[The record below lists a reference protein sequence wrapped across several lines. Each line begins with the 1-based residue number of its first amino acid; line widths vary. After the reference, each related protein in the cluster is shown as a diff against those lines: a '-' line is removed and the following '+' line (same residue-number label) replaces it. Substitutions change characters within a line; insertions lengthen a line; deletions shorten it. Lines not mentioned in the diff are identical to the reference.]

1 MEGKELSELAK
12 SKWFRFGFGLI
23 TILIIIYLLSLV
35 EYIFTPIVIIVTT
48 LFAPIAIAGVLY
60 YLLRPVVNFAAKY
73 LPRGISILIIYLAGI
88 GLIVGLVFLIGP
100 PLSRQ
105 FNSLVDNIPSIFNE
119 LNAMT
124 MNLIQSDW
132 FKSIQEQQDF
142 SLQDITDRIAS
153 TLQGSLDS
161 IGSNLMSII
170 GVITNIAIVL
180 VTIPFVLF
188 YMLKDGQKLPEQFLR
203 FTPEEFRPEGR
214 KVLQD
219 MDVALSSYIQGQ
231 LIVSFCVGVL
241 LYIGYLIIGLE
252 YTIVLALV
260 AMLTN
265 VIPFVGPFIG
275 TIPAVVVGF
284 IESPLTALFVIIVVI
299 VAQQIESNLI
309 SPQVMGKKL
318 QVHPLTIIFL
328 LLVAG
333 SFGGLLGLIMA
344 VPTYAVGKAIV
355 VNAYRFIT
363 IRKRYD
369 DQRMKKSKMV

>member
-1 MEGKELSELAK
+1 MEGKVLNELAK

-35 EYIFTPIVIIVTT
+35 DYIFTPIVIIVTT

-60 YLLRPVVNFAAKY
+60 YLLRPIVNFAAKY
-73 LPRGISILIIYLAGI
+73 LPRGISILLIYLAGI
-88 GLIVGLVFLIGP
+88 GLITGLIFLVGP

-105 FNSLVDNIPSIFNE
+105 FNALVENIPTIFNE
-119 LNAMT
+119 LSAMT
-124 MNLIQSDW
+124 LNLVQSDW
-132 FKSIQEQQDF
+132 FKSIQQQQDF
-142 SLQDITDRIAS
+142 SIQDITERVAS

-170 GVITNIAIVL
+170 GVITNIAIVI

-252 YTIVLALV
+252 YSIVLALV

-275 TIPAVVVGF
+275 TIPALVVGF
-284 IESPLTALFVIIVVI
+284 IQSPLIALLVIVVVI

>member
-1 MEGKELSELAK
+1 MSELAK

-35 EYIFTPIVIIVTT
+35 EFIFTPIVIIVTT

-60 YLLRPVVNFAAKY
+60 YLLRPIVNFAAKY
-73 LPRGISILIIYLAGI
+73 LPRGISILLIYLAGI
-88 GLIVGLVFLIGP
+88 GLIVGLFFLIGP

-119 LNAMT
+119 LSAMT
-124 MNLIQSDW
+124 MNLVQSDW
-132 FKSIQEQQDF
+132 FKNLQEQQDF
-142 SLQDITDRIAS
+142 SIQDITDRVAS

-188 YMLKDGQKLPEQFLR
+188 YMLKDGQKLPERFLR

-219 MDVALSSYIQGQ
+219 MDIALSSYIQGQ

-260 AMLTN
+260 AMFTN

-275 TIPAVVVGF
+275 TIPAVIVGF
-284 IESPLTALFVIIVVI
+284 IDSPLTALLVIVVVI
-299 VAQQIESNLI
+299 AAQQIESNLI

-369 DQRMKKSKMV
+369 DQRIKKSKMV

>member
-1 MEGKELSELAK
+1 MNELAK

-23 TILIIIYLLSLV
+23 TILVIIYLANLV
-35 EYIFTPIVIIVTT
+35 DFIFTPIVVIVTT

-60 YLLRPVVNFAAKY
+60 YLLRPVVALVAKY
-73 LPRGISILIIYLAGI
+73 IPRGIAILLIYLAGI
-88 GLIVGLVFLIGP
+88 GLIVGVVFIVGP

-105 FNSLVDNIPSIFNE
+105 FNSLVDNIPTIFNE
-119 LNAMT
+119 LSAVV
-124 MNLIQSDW
+124 MNLVQSDW

-142 SLQDITDRIAS
+142 SIQDITEQIAGY
-153 TLQGSLDS
+153 LQGSLDS

-170 GVITNIAIVL
+170 GVITNIAIVI

-219 MDVALSSYIQGQ
+219 MDIALSSYIQGQ

-275 TIPAVVVGF
+275 TIPAVIVGF
-284 IESPLTALFVIIVVI
+284 IQSPLTALLVIIVVI
-299 VAQQIESNLI
+299 AAQQIESNLI

-355 VNAYRFIT
+355 VNAYRFVT
-363 IRKRYD
+363 IRRQYD
-369 DQRMKKSKMV
+369 EKKIKKSKMV